1 MPTSIQFT
9 ATFSDYLNAQRLHGK
24 RNWWARIVHIANR
37 RVLPAFGVLSMIAGV
52 AIAKKGDSRMSFL
65 LVTGCGLFLM
75 SYPLIARLYLGY
87 CYRMTRAGT
96 GECEFDFNS
105 DSIQTRTTN
114 TKGEVE
120 WAAIRSFSEDE
131 KSFLLYIAPAKFFV
145 IPKRVCSEDQINELR
160 SLFQAQV
167 VAKTG

>member
-9 ATFSDYLNAQRLHGK
+9 ITFNDYLNAQRLHSKSRWWK
-24 RNWWARIVHIANR
+24 RLVQIANR
-37 RVLPAFGVLSMIAGV
+37 MVLPAFGVLLVIGGV
-52 AIAKKGDSRMSFL
+52 AIARDGESSKSFL
-65 LVTGCGLFLM
+65 LVIGCGLFLL
-75 SYPLIARLYLGY
+75 SYPLLARLYLGY
-87 CYRMTRAGT
+87 CYRVTRAGT

-114 TKGEVE
+114 TKGEVQ
-120 WAAIRSFSEDE
+120 WPAIRSFSEDK

-160 SLFQAQV
+160 SLFQTQV
-167 VAKTG
+167 IAKAR